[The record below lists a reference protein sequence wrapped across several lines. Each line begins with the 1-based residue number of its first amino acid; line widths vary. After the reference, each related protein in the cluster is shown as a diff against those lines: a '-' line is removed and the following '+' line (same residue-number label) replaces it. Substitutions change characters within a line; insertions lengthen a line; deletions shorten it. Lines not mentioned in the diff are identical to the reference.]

1 MTEIISN
8 YDEAIIAV
16 KIDGNQLQFVNEELK
31 DNYDLCYAAIN
42 QNFSSIRFC
51 SNRLKSNKDIALL
64 AISKSSSLNHDDVNV
79 SVIYNNIISE
89 SLRADLDFIFNAF
102 IANPICISLPHYLL
116 SDIFFMYQAVSS
128 NGMCIKQAS
137 LDIKQNRQIV
147 LAAAKQNGN
156 FICSSIFQ
164 LFWDDREILLAAVSS
179 SSVFPTCISDEYKS
193 DDEFVD
199 IIISN
204 CECIDQLI
212 VIPKEILYS
221 QKGILEN
228 NRFKKC
234 FLNLST
240 TFDRFFLLKK
250 VLIHNFLTK
259 ELINQLKDESIQNQ
273 LNMKVFKI
281 FSQFCKSEGIH
292 DFE

>member
-1 MTEIISN
+1 
-8 YDEAIIAV
+8 
-16 KIDGNQLQFVNEELK
+16 
-31 DNYDLCYAAIN
+31 
-42 QNFSSIRFC
+42 
-51 SNRLKSNKDIALL
+51 
-64 AISKSSSLNHDDVNV
+64 
-79 SVIYNNIISE
+79 
-89 SLRADLDFIFNAF
+89 
-102 IANPICISLPHYLL
+102 
-116 SDIFFMYQAVSS
+116 MYQAVSR
-128 NGMCIKQAS
+128 NAKCINQAS
-137 LDIKQNRQIV
+137 LEIKQNRQIV
-147 LAAAKQNGN
+147 LAAAKQDGH

-204 CECIDQLI
+204 CEFINQLF

-240 TFDRFFLLKK
+240 TNDRFFLLKK
-250 VLIHNFLTK
+250 VLIHNFLTI

-273 LNMKVFKI
+273 MNMDVFKR
-281 FSQFCKSEGIH
+281 FSQYCKNKGVHE
-292 DFE
+292 FE